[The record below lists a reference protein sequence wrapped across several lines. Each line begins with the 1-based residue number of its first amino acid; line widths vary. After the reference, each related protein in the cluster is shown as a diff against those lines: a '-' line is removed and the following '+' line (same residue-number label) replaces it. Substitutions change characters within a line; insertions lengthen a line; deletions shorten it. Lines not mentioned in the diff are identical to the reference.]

1 MSFRRHRPL
10 LSRAP
15 ELGYT
20 PGAMTIDK
28 SLGLLPEGL
37 HDDLPPVAA
46 REAAAIEGLMG
57 CFAGH
62 GYERV
67 KPPLIEFE
75 ESLLTGPGAPL
86 SRHMFRLMDPISQRM
101 MALRSDMTTQVAR
114 IAATRLAHITRPLRL
129 CYAGQVLRVRGSQ
142 LRPERQFAQ
151 AGAELIGADSIS
163 ADGEMLSMAARAAI
177 AIGVP
182 ELSIDL
188 TVPGLVPI
196 LCRQLGLADDVAETV
211 RVALDRRDAPVL
223 EGLAPELRRP
233 LTALLEAAG
242 PAETALRALGRLKL
256 PEEAGRL
263 VNRLAELVAL
273 LGDEAE
279 MPPLTIDPGESR
291 GFEYQTGVSFTL
303 FAKGVRGELGRGGRY
318 ELVTGEAATGFSLY
332 LDSVL
337 RALPVPPA
345 AAKIYLP
352 FDAPAGEGR
361 RLRAEGWRVI
371 RGLAP
376 EAETEAEAIR
386 MGCGHLLVDGR
397 ITEIT

>member
-1 MSFRRHRPL
+1 MSFRRYRSL

-20 PGAMTIDK
+20 PGAMSDDK

-37 HDDLPPVAA
+37 HDDLAPVAGQ
-46 REAAAIEGLMG
+46 EAAVIEGLLS

-75 ESLLTGPGAPL
+75 ESLLTGPGAQL

-114 IAATRLAHITRPLRL
+114 IAATRLSHVARPLRL

-151 AGAELIGADSIS
+151 AGAELIGADSTA
-163 ADGEMLSMAARAAI
+163 ADADLLLWAAAAAA

-196 LCRQLGLADDVAETV
+196 LCRQLELADDVAETV
-211 RVALDRRDAPVL
+211 RAALDRRDAPVL
-223 EGLAPELRRP
+223 DGLAAELREP

-242 PAETALRALGRLKL
+242 PAEPALAALGRLAL
-256 PEEAGRL
+256 PDEAGAL
-263 VNRLAELVAL
+263 VSRLAALVVEVGPQAT
-273 LGDEAE
+273 AR
-279 MPPLTIDPGESR
+279 LTIDPGESR

-318 ELVTGEAATGFSLY
+318 ELVSGESATGFSLY

-337 RALPVPPA
+337 RALPVPVA
-345 AAKIYLP
+345 AEKLYLP
-352 FDAPAGEGR
+352 YDAPAGEGR

-371 RGLAP
+371 RGLA
-376 EAETEAEAIR
+376 AESDSRAEAVR
-386 MGCGHLLVDGR
+386 LGCSHILAAGQID
-397 ITEIT
+397 EIA